1 MDYTNRNWLLRVVQS
16 GRDGKMFHE
25 FWRELGAL
33 VADATWGASH
43 QNNINVAALLQR
55 LDPSKPCP
63 YQVWGGEEPSPG
75 TASCLEHVP
84 MHQPHCSVCVCVHA
98 CACVRK
104 RMAGHGGACA

>member
-63 YQVWGGEEPSPG
+63 YQVGGKGELGPQQAMPLPG
-75 TASCLEHVP
+75 
-84 MHQPHCSVCVCVHA
+84 
-98 CACVRK
+98 
-104 RMAGHGGACA
+104 GGGGGALTRHSFLSGACPYASTSL